1 MQEPR
6 IHRRACAPLAALAL
20 IAAAGC
26 ATGDVPER
34 MDVPPVQPAAT
45 SEELMRLG
53 PNDVVR
59 ASVHGHPELST
70 PETAELTGARVD
82 PDGALSLPLVGPV
95 AVGGMTL
102 PEAREAVTAAYAKY
116 VKEPRLDLS
125 VVQYAARRFYL
136 YGEVNQPGAY
146 EMDRPLNA
154 YEALSFGRGF
164 EPQANRAKIVL
175 LRETEDDVV
184 VHIIDGETPDA
195 SGLVA
200 IQPDDFIFVR
210 RSGVGKFS
218 EEVLPVLQGISSS
231 LSSVATLILI
241 EDRVSED

>member
-1 MQEPR
+1 MHEPR
-6 IHRRACAPLAALAL
+6 IIRRASAPLAALAL
-20 IAAAGC
+20 IAASC
-26 ATGDVPER
+26 ATGEVPER
-34 MDVPPVQPAAT
+34 LTAPPVQPAAT
-45 SEELMRLG
+45 AEELMRLG
-53 PNDVVR
+53 PNDVIH

-82 PDGALSLPLVGPV
+82 PDGALSLPLIGPV

-102 PEAREAVTAAYAKY
+102 PQAREAVTAAYAKY
-116 VKEPRLDLS
+116 LKEPRLDLS

-136 YGEVNQPGAY
+136 YGEVNEPGAY
-146 EMDRPLNA
+146 DMDRPLNA

-164 EPQANRAKIVL
+164 EPQANRNEIVL
-175 LRETEDDVV
+175 LRETEDDVI
-184 VHIIDGETPDA
+184 VHLIDGETPDA

-231 LSSVATLILI
+231 LSSLATLILI
-241 EDRVSED
+241 EDRIDED